1 MEQLVHDERLIAPT
15 DVFEELNRGDDEISR
30 WAKQH
35 KKMFQRQDAR
45 LIREAQ
51 EVIRQVP
58 SLRDPNKIGPYADPF
73 VVALAHIDHQYGQ
86 SQLFQYSCIVV
97 SHEAESKGGR
107 RKIPDACSHFGLEC
121 ITLPSLFAREGWN
134 F

>member
-1 MEQLVHDERLIAPT
+1 MEQLVHDERLIAPS

-30 WAKQH
+30 WAKRH
-35 KKMFQRQDAR
+35 KSMFRRQDAH

-51 EVIRQVP
+51 EVVRQVRR
-58 SLRDPNKIGPYADPF
+58 LADTNKVGPHADPF
-73 VVALAHIDHQYGQ
+73 VVALALIDHRFGQ

-97 SHEAESKGGR
+97 SHEAESKGR
-107 RKIPDACSHFGLEC
+107 RTIADACKHFGLEC